1 MRGVRERNTLRWDAQ
16 RALLDD
22 EIARLDGEL
31 LATPPDSPAA
41 AELHQRLDAALS
53 RRRALGPS
61 PRPKM
66 G

>member
-1 MRGVRERNTLRWDAQ
+1 MRGARERNVLRWDAH
-16 RALLDD
+16 RALLDE
-22 EIARLDGEL
+22 EIARLERELADADPELPDG
-31 LATPPDSPAA
+31 
-41 AELHQRLDAALS
+41 AALRQQLDDALR

>member
-1 MRGVRERNTLRWDAQ
+1 MRGARERNTLRWDAQ

-22 EIARLDGEL
+22 EIARLRREL
-31 LATPPDSPAA
+31 AEAAPDSPAA
-41 AELHQRLDAALS
+41 ATLRQQLDDALR